1 MGAPVFP
8 FLLAITTRN
17 KEFELSSAPVRLR
30 SKDGREVTAK
40 TPREVNDLLARGYN
54 VVKSKP
60 APHNFSRVLPEPEE
74 TPAPVEPGNVPEI
87 DELED
92 TIQFTV
98 NWDEL

>member
-1 MGAPVFP
+1 M
-8 FLLAITTRN
+8 
-17 KEFELSSAPVRLR
+17 SSTPVRLR

-40 TPREVNDLLARGYN
+40 TPREVNDLLARGYK

-60 APHNFSRVLPEPEE
+60 APRNVSRVLPEPEE

-92 TIQFTV
+92 TTQFTV